1 MKLIKAKFVGRGP
14 FKVVDIALNDGV
26 GCGVHGGVKG
36 GTTTIASEKERKMNR
51 KDIGND
57 TNRRQRGIVV
67 VGGGEID
74 GTTHRENGATTRV
87 PRGVSSIENNRTMMN
102 QMIGQ
107 QRDEFVVTRGAG
119 ATRAKVFAREFD
131 VVRKVLSSKSGF
143 STT

>member
-26 GCGVHGGVKG
+26 GRGVHRGVKG
-36 GTTTIASEKERKMNR
+36 GTTTIASEKERQMNS

-57 TNRRQRGIVV
+57 TNRRQRGTV
-67 VGGGEID
+67 GGEID
-74 GTTHRENGATTRV
+74 GATHRENGATTRV
-87 PRGVSSIENNRTMMN
+87 TRGVSSIENNRTTMN
-102 QMIGQ
+102 QVIGK
-107 QRDEFVVTRGAG
+107 QRDEFVITRGAG

-131 VVRKVLSSKSGF
+131 VLRKVLTSKSGF